1 MDTDIFIIAIINKFN
16 LIELR
21 NIKDTSITCMCI
33 CECTCICVSYNSFGS
48 NLLDKKKITKL

>member
-21 NIKDTSITCMCI
+21 NIKDTSITYMCMFA
-33 CECTCICVSYNSFGS
+33 CTCACVSYNSFGN
-48 NLLDKKKITKL
+48 NLLDKKKIKKL